1 MERLELRNRNSEV
14 FFGAPDSLIQA
25 GDPFLQIANFTDQ
38 PVTIQKGR
46 LLGWAQNPDGWLDSS
61 TIRTPE
67 EVELLEAH
75 AAAIQAVVHDLLD
88 KPTASPSDQEG
99 GESGE
104 LSGGP
109 KTAEVPDPDPIPSS
123 TLLSQINFSPDLT
136 PDQCTKL
143 EAVVLKNADA
153 FGLDGRLGHYDAKVH
168 IPL

>member
-1 MERLELRNRNSEV
+1 MVAKDAQIIRPGSVLRVPVSVPFPSGTTCLYVEHLELRNRNSEA

-123 TLLSQINFSPDLT
+123 YSSLT
-136 PDQCTKL
+136 DKI
-143 EAVVLKNADA
+143 
-153 FGLDGRLGHYDAKVH
+153 FH
-168 IPL
+168 